1 MTAPTPMLRGKDRRY
16 LRGLGN
22 ALRPTV
28 YLGKEGLS
36 AAVIRSLE
44 QAYANSE
51 LVKVRCER
59 NIPVDRRPCRSG
71 SARAGRCCS
80 TRTPAARRCCLRPSG
95 WPAGARSVVS
105 SSSPP
110 SARQCGVSRA
120 PQTGDRGR
128 PFRPR

>member
-1 MTAPTPMLRGKDRRY
+1 MTDPTPILRGKDRRY

-59 NIPVDRRPCRSG
+59 NIPVDRRQ
-71 SARAGRCCS
+71 AGEQLAAATQSYLVQVLGNTLLLYR
-80 TRTPAARRCCLRPSG
+80 PAPDD
-95 WPAGARSVVS
+95 
-105 SSSPP
+105 
-110 SARQCGVSRA
+110 
-120 PQTGDRGR
+120 PQIVL
-128 PFRPR
+128 PE

>member
-1 MTAPTPMLRGKDRRY
+1 MPAPTPMLRGKDRRY

-36 AAVIRSLE
+36 TAVIRSLE

-59 NIPVDRRPCRSG
+59 NIPLDRRQ
-71 SARAGRCCS
+71 AGEQLATATES
-80 TRTPAARRCCLRPSG
+80 HLVQVLGNTLLLYRPD
-95 WPAGARSVVS
+95 PDD
-105 SSSPP
+105 
-110 SARQCGVSRA
+110 
-120 PQTGDRGR
+120 PQIAL
-128 PFRPR
+128 PE